1 MDVIFPV
8 LLFLFIGAIAIFLCA
23 SVYKQNEERVWLTS
37 WLWVAL
43 VLRLGAAALFAT
55 LPETRIFHEDA
66 DGYEYIGMAVAR
78 IWHGGPGVQLM
89 PDMLQNYGYKYVVA
103 SLYYVFGQFQAL
115 PSCLNCV
122 VGTISVFLVYHLAR
136 QFFHQLVARRAA
148 LLTALIPSMILWNAI
163 ALKES
168 LMSLLILLAL
178 VSCVALKRRFS
189 FWPIVGITVSVV
201 AIQPLRYYMV
211 YFLGFA
217 IVVSLFL
224 ERGVRMVSG
233 LYKQLVVVAAMAALL
248 AIVGISGR
256 FDEGATTLSLANVSH
271 FRHGMAVTA
280 SSGFD
285 ADVDISTPAGALA
298 FLPIG
303 MANLLLGP
311 FPWQMGSLRALLAA
325 PETIYWWILFPSL
338 IRGFIWSLRNRFSET
353 SPLLLFAVTLTI
365 AYSLMHGNIGSG
377 FRQRGQIFII
387 LFIFAS
393 FGLFKRRAERAG
405 INPKLLLSD
414 RLQEPTATPPAA
426 AAARPA
432 A

>member
-1 MDVIFPV
+1 MDVVFPV
-8 LLFLFIGAIAIFLCA
+8 ALFMFIGAIAIFLCA
-23 SVYKQNEERVWLTS
+23 GVYKNEERVWLTS
-37 WLWVAL
+37 WLWGAL
-43 VLRLGAAALFAT
+43 VLRLGTAALFAT

-66 DGYEYIGMAVAR
+66 EGYEVIGMAVAR
-78 IWHGGPGVQLM
+78 VWHGGPGVQLN
-89 PDMLQNYGYKYVVA
+89 PDLLQNYGYKYVA
-103 SLYYVFGQFQAL
+103 AGLYYVFGQFQAL

-122 VGTISVFLVYHLAR
+122 VGTVSVFLVYHLTR
-136 QFFHQLVARRAA
+136 QFFHALVARRAA
-148 LLTALIPSMILWNAI
+148 MLTALIPSMILWNAI

-178 VSCVALKRRFS
+178 LSCVALKRRFS

-233 LYKQLVVVAAMAALL
+233 VYKQLLVIGAVVALL
-248 AIVGISGR
+248 ALAGVSGR
-256 FDEGATTLSLANVSH
+256 FDEGATTLSLANVSK
-271 FRHGMAVTA
+271 FRHGMAITA

-285 ADVDISTPAGALA
+285 VDADISTPGGALA

-325 PETIYWWILFPSL
+325 PETLYWWILFPSL
-338 IRGFIWSLRNRFSET
+338 IRGFIWSVRKRFAET
-353 SPLLLFAVTLTI
+353 SPLSLFAVTLTI

-377 FRQRGQIFII
+377 FRQRGQIFIV
-387 LFIFAS
+387 LFVFAS
-393 FGLFKRRAERAG
+393 YGVLKRRAQRVG
-405 INPKLLLSD
+405 IDPELLLNEHL
-414 RLQEPTATPPAA
+414 RTQRQQPPPGATRSAA
-426 AAARPA
+426 
-432 A
+432 